1 MNNPCRSNCDHSPY
15 DMAAV
20 DEYSHRPVLLAEVID
35 ALAVV
40 SDGVYM
46 DLTFG
51 RGGHASA
58 ILARLGADG
67 RLLVMDKDPAAI
79 RAARERFGQ
88 DDRVTILHGSY
99 TGAATAAEARGLS
112 GRMNGIL
119 MDLGVSSAQLDDP
132 RRGFSF
138 RHDGPLDMRMDP
150 ASGESAAEWLA
161 RVSERELARVLREYG
176 EERFAARIARAITAE
191 RRLQAIDTTAQLRA
205 IVAAAHPAWEPGK
218 DPATRTFQAI
228 RIQVN
233 HELEDLRL
241 CLDRLVPLLAPGG
254 RLAIISFHSLEDR
267 MVKRFIRDESRG
279 DPYPSGLPVPE
290 AMLQPRLRP
299 VGGAIHPGAEEV
311 ADNPRARSAVLRVA
325 ERLQ

>member
-1 MNNPCRSNCDHSPY
+1 MSNPCRSNCDRSPY

-88 DDRVTILHGSY
+88 DERVTILQGSY
-99 TGAATAAEARGLS
+99 AGAATAAEVRGLS
-112 GRMNGIL
+112 RRMNGIL

-138 RHDGPLDMRMDP
+138 RNDGPLDMRMDP

-161 RVSERELARVLREYG
+161 RVSEHG

-191 RRLQAIDTTAQLRA
+191 RRLQAIDTTARLRA

-290 AMLQPRLRP
+290 AMLQPQLRP

-311 ADNPRARSAVLRVA
+311 AYNPRARSAVLRVA

>member
-1 MNNPCRSNCDHSPY
+1 MTA
-15 DMAAV
+15 M
-20 DEYSHRPVLLAEVID
+20 DEYSHRPVLPAEVID

-46 DLTFG
+46 DLTYG
-51 RGGHASA
+51 RGGHAAA
-58 ILARLGADG
+58 ILARLGAGG
-67 RLLVMDKDPAAI
+67 RLIVMDKDPAAI
-79 RAARERFGQ
+79 RAARECFGQ
-88 DDRVTILHGSY
+88 DARVTILHGSY
-99 TGAATAAEARGLS
+99 AGAAAAAGERGLE
-112 GRMNGIL
+112 GRINGIL

-150 ASGESAAEWLA
+150 AAGEGAAEWLG
-161 RVSERELARVLREYG
+161 RVSEQELIRVLREYG
-176 EERFAARIARAITAE
+176 EERYAARIARAITAE
-191 RRLQAIDTTAQLRA
+191 RRLRPIDTTARLRA
-205 IVAAAHPAWEPGK
+205 IVAAAHPAWEAGK

-241 CLDRLVPLLAPGG
+241 CLDRLTPLLAPGG
-254 RLAIISFHSLEDR
+254 RFAVISFHSLEDR

-279 DPYPSGLPVPE
+279 DPYPSGLPVPD

-299 VGGAIHPGAEEV
+299 VGGAVHPGVEEV

-325 ERLQ
+325 ERRR

>member
-1 MNNPCRSNCDHSPY
+1 M
-15 DMAAV
+15 

-35 ALAVV
+35 ALAVA

-46 DLTFG
+46 DLTYG
-51 RGGHASA
+51 RGGHAA
-58 ILARLGADG
+58 EILARLGAGG
-67 RLLVMDKDPAAI
+67 RLIVMDKDPAAI
-79 RAARERFGQ
+79 RAARERFAQ
-88 DDRVTILHGSY
+88 EPRATILHGSY
-99 TGAATAAEARGLS
+99 AGAAAAERGLG
-112 GRMNGIL
+112 GRIAGIL

-150 ASGESAAEWLA
+150 AAGESAAEWLG
-161 RVSERELARVLREYG
+161 RVSEQELIRVLREYG
-176 EERFAARIARAITAE
+176 EERYAARIARAITAE
-191 RRLQAIDTTAQLRA
+191 RRLRPIDTTARLRA
-205 IVAAAHPAWEPGK
+205 IVAAAHPAWEAGK

-228 RIQVN
+228 RIQIN

-254 RLAIISFHSLEDR
+254 RLAVISFHSLEDR

-279 DPYPSGLPVPE
+279 DPYPAGLPVPG

-299 VGGAIHPGAEEV
+299 VGGAVHPGAAEV

-325 ERLQ
+325 ERR